1 MKGSGRGTSPSEGT
15 DRRSFL
21 RLAAVGGAGLGLGLP
36 FRWAEAATPA
46 DTIVSGHVDAPQ
58 TLDLDGT
65 ATFHPASAEATA
77 NLYDT
82 LIYYAYKDGPGGMRV
97 PDFQADLAPQ
107 LAESWEVSPDARRYV
122 FHLRRGVMS
131 QYGNELTAADY
142 VYSVERALALKG
154 LAAFSL
160 NVGGIEKAD
169 EVKALDR
176 YSVEMRIQNW
186 NPIFLKTRTKY
197 DTGIY
202 DSTEVKKH
210 ATAADPWARDW
221 LTKNA
226 AGFGPY
232 RIESWTPGREMV
244 LVARD
249 NYYLGAPRVKRV
261 VLRAVPSTANRMA
274 LLQRGD
280 IDMTRRLTSRQLG
293 SLRKEGKVKVFNNLD
308 GNQYVWMLLR
318 CDVAPF
324 NDRRVRQA
332 IALAI
337 PYRDIIDR
345 VFFKDAR
352 LMKSMVPPSYP
363 EATEEFWKYDTSLDK
378 AKALLESAGVKGTE
392 IRLMYA
398 LGEPEMESTAVLIQS
413 NLGKLGFKVTLDKVT
428 PAVQQER
435 KFKKEYVAALENF
448 DSPWLPDVGY
458 AARIFSVSYAV
469 VNFVN
474 FKNDEY
480 DRTYESAMREQD
492 PGARRQHLRRLQ
504 EIFMTELPYLPI
516 CITGDPWALGKGIE
530 GYTWHTENVIRYRDL
545 RKA

>member
-1 MKGSGRGTSPSEGT
+1 
-15 DRRSFL
+15 
-21 RLAAVGGAGLGLGLP
+21 
-36 FRWAEAATPA
+36 
-46 DTIVSGHVDAPQ
+46 
-58 TLDLDGT
+58 
-65 ATFHPASAEATA
+65 
-77 NLYDT
+77 
-82 LIYYAYKDGPGGMRV
+82 MRV
-97 PDFQADLAPQ
+97 PDFEANLAPQ
-107 LAESWEVSPDARRYV
+107 LAESWEASADGRRYV
-122 FHLRRGVMS
+122 FNLRRGVVS

-142 VYSVERALALKG
+142 VYSVERAFALKG

-160 NVGGIEKAD
+160 SVGGVEKPE
-169 EVKALDR
+169 EVKALDK
-176 YSVEMRIQNW
+176 YTVEMRIQNW

-210 ATAADPWARDW
+210 ATASDPWARDW

-249 NYYLGAPRVKRV
+249 NYYLGPPRVKRV
-261 VLRAVPSTANRMA
+261 VLRAIPSAANRMA

-280 IDMTRRLTSRQLG
+280 LDMARRLTARQLS
-293 SLRKEGKVKVFNNLD
+293 SLRKEGKLKVFNNLD

-324 NDRRVRQA
+324 SDRRVRQA

-337 PYRDIIDR
+337 PYRDIIER
-345 VFFKDAR
+345 VFFGDAR

-378 AKALLESAGVKGTE
+378 ARALVDGAGAQGTE
-392 IRLMYA
+392 LRLMYS
-398 LGEPEMESTAVLIQS
+398 LGEPEMESTAVLIQA
-413 NLGKLGFKVTLDKVT
+413 NLGKIGLKVTLDKVT

-458 AARIFSVSYAV
+458 AARIFSVSHAV
-469 VNFVN
+469 VNFVS

-480 DRTYESAMREQD
+480 DKTYEAAMREQD
-492 PGARRQHLRRLQ
+492 RAARRQRLRRLQ

-516 CITGDPWALGKGIE
+516 CVTGDPWATGKGIE